1 MMKKLK
7 TELFLLLAPVLWA
20 GGIVALKSLVEVI
33 SPSWMTAIR
42 FSMGALVMLP
52 ILWKR
57 RDMISKKTM
66 ISGLII
72 AFLLYIHLV
81 IQVYG
86 LQTADAGVSTF
97 LMSFYVVATPFFE
110 WILLKR
116 TPKRNHLIGVLLAI
130 VGIALI
136 SMHGA
141 FRIER
146 GEALALVVA
155 VIVALM
161 FVVTEKIAG
170 NEDAMSITGIQIV
183 GCALFSLIS
192 AVVLDNPPENLQM
205 HHWWVLLFLGIF
217 VSGFSYIIQNVGLSI
232 VQSSHASIVFST
244 ESVFAMI
251 FGMVILGERAGI
263 RVLLGCVMMFV
274 AILISLKQS

>member
-97 LMSFYVVATPFFE
+97 LMSFYVE
-110 WILLKR
+110 
-116 TPKRNHLIGVLLAI
+116 IG
-130 VGIALI
+130 
-136 SMHGA
+136 
-141 FRIER
+141 
-146 GEALALVVA
+146 
-155 VIVALM
+155 
-161 FVVTEKIAG
+161 
-170 NEDAMSITGIQIV
+170 
-183 GCALFSLIS
+183 
-192 AVVLDNPPENLQM
+192 
-205 HHWWVLLFLGIF
+205 
-217 VSGFSYIIQNVGLSI
+217 
-232 VQSSHASIVFST
+232 
-244 ESVFAMI
+244 
-251 FGMVILGERAGI
+251 RAHD
-263 RVLLGCVMMFV
+263 
-274 AILISLKQS
+274 